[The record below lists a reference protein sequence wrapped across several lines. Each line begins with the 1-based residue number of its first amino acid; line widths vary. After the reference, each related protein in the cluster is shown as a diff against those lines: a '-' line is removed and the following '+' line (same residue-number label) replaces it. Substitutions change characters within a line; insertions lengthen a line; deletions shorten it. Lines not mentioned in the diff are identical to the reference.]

1 MARYRSSALVS
12 ALSGCVGG
20 VEFAQGK
27 TSGTVKSRRRN
38 NRSRSQAQLAASA
51 ALVTMSH
58 AWDTQTQLFRDA
70 WSTFAAVHPRSNGLG
85 QIVGW
90 TGKQACTQYHLSVYD
105 WLDRTLPGWW
115 YLALP
120 PSLTATAP
128 RITYLSAAFT
138 QGGPYNIDCIA
149 WSGGL
154 SREVLYAAR
163 RGNGSRGGCSN
174 MRFIGA
180 QTHVNNTTTNW
191 YSFFTRA
198 GTDWELQT
206 GEVVEIR
213 IHCMGYTALGWPNMP
228 WSALVTVA

>member
-12 ALSGCVGG
+12 ALSGCVGS

-27 TSGTVKSRRRN
+27 TSGTVKGRRRN
-38 NRSRSQAQLAASA
+38 RRARSA
-51 ALVTMSH
+51 AQINYSAVLMTMSY
-58 AWDTQTQLFRDA
+58 AWNTQTQAFKDS
-70 WSTFAAVHPRSNGLG
+70 WSTFAAGHPRSNGLG
-85 QIVGW
+85 QVVNW
-90 TGKQACTQYHLSVYD
+90 TGKQACTAYHMALYD
-105 WLDRTLPGWW
+105 WLDRTIPGVWG
-115 YLALP
+115 LMAP
-120 PSLTATAP
+120 VPLTTIAP
-128 RITYLSAAFT
+128 RITWLGASFT

-149 WSGGL
+149 WSGGM

-163 RGNGSRGGCSN
+163 RGNGSKGGCSN

-206 GEVVEIR
+206 GEVIEIK

-228 WSALVTVA
+228 WRMLVTVA